1 MAMKGAEGI
10 PITIVVAIII
20 VVVVAA
26 LVFMF
31 VTSTSNN
38 LNIAAEGVVGG
49 LAKSI
54 CGIFGP
60 AQTSVCPNTR

>member
-10 PITIVVAIII
+10 PITIVVAII
-20 VVVVAA
+20 VVVIVAA
-26 LVFMF
+26 LAFMF
-31 VTSTSNN
+31 TTTTSNN

-49 LAKSI
+49 LGKSI

-60 AQTSVCPNTR
+60 AQTSVCPGTR